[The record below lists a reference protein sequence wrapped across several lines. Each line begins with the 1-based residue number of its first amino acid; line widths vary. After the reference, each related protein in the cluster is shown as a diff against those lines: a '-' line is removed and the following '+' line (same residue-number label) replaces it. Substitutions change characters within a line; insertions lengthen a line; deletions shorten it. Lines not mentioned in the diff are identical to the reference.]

1 MVLSPLVLMLW
12 LSTALA
18 GAPRGQNL
26 FIAGDGFTLDQAL
39 ADAQK

>member
-1 MVLSPLVLMLW
+1 VLG

-26 FIAGDGFTLDQAL
+26 FIAGDGFTRTRD
-39 ADAQK
+39 ADA